1 MNRLRTAVLTL
12 LVLSFGAPP
21 LRAQAPAPAG
31 TVVDRVVAVVG
42 DSVILKTDLDE
53 RVFRLLAA
61 RGQTMPEDPAVL
73 DRLYREALEGAI
85 NELLVIQAA
94 ARDSI
99 TVEDSEVTRL
109 VDREIARQ
117 RQALGGELA
126 FTQAIRETGMTLNE
140 YREEL
145 AVQIRR
151 QRMIDAYISSLQRER
166 RPPPVTEAEA
176 REFFESQRGNLG
188 QRPATIS
195 FEQVVVR
202 PRPTEAARE
211 AARAEA
217 EEILEQLRKG
227 ADFQELARR
236 YTDEP
241 GGRERAGDLGWFRM
255 GQMVPEF
262 ERAAFSLPPGA
273 ISNVVE
279 TSFGFHIIKVERVKG
294 GERHARHI
302 LIIPEMTEED
312 YARTQEIAREVAQ
325 RMREGEPIDSL
336 VARYGDPAL
345 QAPNSLLAPRVGPLL
360 RDGLADLPGPY
371 ANALANVEEGQVLEP
386 FRLAGVGEGQHWVVV
401 RVTELTEAGEYSWDD
416 PEVRS
421 RVREQLERQKLM
433 EELIRELRTRTHVEI
448 RI

>member
-12 LVLSFGAPP
+12 VVLSFGAP
-21 LRAQAPAPAG
+21 LRAQAPVPAG

-176 REFFESQRGNLG
+176 REFFESQRQNLG

-217 EEILEQLRKG
+217 EEILEQLRNG
-227 ADFQELARR
+227 ADFEEMARR

-386 FRLAGVGEGQHWVVV
+386 FRLTGVGEGQHWVVV

-416 PEVRS
+416 PELRS

>member
-12 LVLSFGAPP
+12 VVLSFGAP
-21 LRAQAPAPAG
+21 LRAQAPVPAG

-176 REFFESQRGNLG
+176 REFFESQRQNLG

-217 EEILEQLRKG
+217 EEILAQLRKG
-227 ADFQELARR
+227 ADFQEMARR

-386 FRLAGVGEGQHWVVV
+386 FRLTGVGEGKHWVVV

-416 PEVRS
+416 PELRS

-433 EELIRELRTRTHVEI
+433 EE
-448 RI
+448 

>member
-12 LVLSFGAPP
+12 VVLSFGAP
-21 LRAQAPAPAG
+21 LRAQAPVPAG

-176 REFFESQRGNLG
+176 REFFESQRQNLG

-386 FRLAGVGEGQHWVVV
+386 FRLTGVGEGQHWVVV

-416 PEVRS
+416 PELRS

>member
-12 LVLSFGAPP
+12 VVLSFGAP
-21 LRAQAPAPAG
+21 LRAQAPVPAG

-61 RGQTMPEDPAVL
+61 RGQTRPEDPAVL

-109 VDREIARQ
+109 VDRESHGSAGAR
-117 RQALGGELA
+117 RSWPS
-126 FTQAIRETGMTLNE
+126 RRPCETGMTLNE

-151 QRMIDAYISSLQRER
+151 QRMIDAYLSSLQRER

-176 REFFESQRGNLG
+176 REFFESQRQNLG
-188 QRPATIS
+188 RRPATIS

-345 QAPNSLLAPRVGPLL
+345 QVPNSLLAPRVGPLL
-360 RDGLADLPGPY
+360 RDGLTDLPGPY

-386 FRLAGVGEGQHWVVV
+386 FRLTGVGEGHHWVVV
-401 RVTELTEAGEYSWDD
+401 RVTELTEASEYSWDD
-416 PEVRS
+416 PELRS

>member
-12 LVLSFGAPP
+12 VVLSFGAP
-21 LRAQAPAPAG
+21 LRAQAPVPAG

-176 REFFESQRGNLG
+176 REFFESQRQNLG

-217 EEILEQLRKG
+217 EEILEQLRNG
-227 ADFQELARR
+227 ADFEEMARR

-386 FRLAGVGEGQHWVVV
+386 FRLTGVGEGKHWVVV

-416 PEVRS
+416 PELRS